1 VFHDPLPLALKQSL
15 FCWVSN
21 RRWENKMGD
30 VYLSDSA
37 VISLVDAL
45 AEEVIKYGEEEAK
58 LIGSNKLNEEE
69 TSILMKTNTLL
80 TAFAMFILNV
90 VNSKDVPVARQ
101 LLKVWTSSTMQ
112 DLIQYA
118 FTEEILTANSN
129 IEKEIDEL
137 ERFINEEGNK

>member
-1 VFHDPLPLALKQSL
+1 
-15 FCWVSN
+15 
-21 RRWENKMGD
+21 MGD